1 MGKKRSRAKQVSAG
15 ITHSNPTPPQRH
27 YVENIEVSM
36 ARVQN
41 PLEALMRGKNVVL
54 TIENPNKNETNK
66 RFIKVSQ
73 LNIGKVDLE
82 QNESRRIPSR
92 SRT

>member
-15 ITHSNPTPPQRH
+15 ITHSNPTLPSKALRRE
-27 YVENIEVSM
+27 YRGLNGKSTK
-36 ARVQN
+36 

-66 RFIKVSQ
+66 RFIKV
-73 LNIGKVDLE
+73 
-82 QNESRRIPSR
+82 PSTEYWK
-92 SRT
+92 SGFRTK